1 MPLKAMDPVVMNHRV
16 CTLIMSLSEPA
27 YAISDFQKKNYHCCG
42 NRAQL
47 CSERS

>member
-1 MPLKAMDPVVMNHRV
+1 MGPVVMNDEPS
-16 CTLIMSLSEPA
+16 CMYINNESQWTSLCYFGFPE
-27 YAISDFQKKNYHCCG
+27 KKYHCCG